1 MKNTIKA
8 LITTAIL
15 TSSLVGGSLSAI
27 ANPATTFTRD
37 RVVFKSVEVS
47 AAKQQYATVAE
58 IIRETFDSS
67 QKSLLGDYPVVK
79 REVIRQYPEP
89 LVIWQET
96 LASTD
101 TDAAYTPQ
109 RRSQAIST
117 RLTNIAAALGI
128 ETLEEMY
135 QAGVFNSEAVI
146 FAADDPD
153 GVTLNNVVF
162 TLVPDNRDSGDDIVN
177 RLKDYGK
184 GTAND
189 APIYN

>member
-8 LITTAIL
+8 LVATAIL
-15 TSSLVGGSLSAI
+15 AGSLVTGTLSAI
-27 ANPATTFTRD
+27 AKPGTTYTRD
-37 RVVFKSVEVS
+37 RVIFESVEVN
-47 AAKQQYATVAE
+47 AAKQQYATVAK
-58 IIRETFDSS
+58 IIRETFDTS
-67 QKSLLGDYPVVK
+67 QKGLLGDYPVVK
-79 REVIRQYPEP
+79 REVIQQYPEP

-101 TDAAYTPQ
+101 PDAAYTPE

-117 RLTNIAAALGI
+117 RLTNLAAALGI

-146 FAADDPD
+146 FAADEPD
-153 GVTLNNVVF
+153 EVTLNNVVF
-162 TLVPDNRDSGDDIVN
+162 TLVPDNRDNGDDIVN
-177 RLKDYGK
+177 RLQDYGK

-189 APIYN
+189 VPIYN

>member
-15 TSSLVGGSLSAI
+15 ASSLVGGTLRAI
-27 ANPATTFTRD
+27 AEPATTFTRD
-37 RVVFKSVEVS
+37 RVVFKSVEINAS
-47 AAKQQYATVAE
+47 KQQYATVAE

-67 QKSLLGDYPVVK
+67 QKGLLGDYPIIK

-89 LVIWQET
+89 LVIWQKT

-101 TDAAYTPQ
+101 PDAAYTPQ
-109 RRSQAIST
+109 RRSEAVST
-117 RLTNIAAALGI
+117 RLTNLAAALGI

-146 FAADDPD
+146 FAADKPD

-162 TLVPDNRDSGDDIVN
+162 TLVPDNRDNGDDIVN